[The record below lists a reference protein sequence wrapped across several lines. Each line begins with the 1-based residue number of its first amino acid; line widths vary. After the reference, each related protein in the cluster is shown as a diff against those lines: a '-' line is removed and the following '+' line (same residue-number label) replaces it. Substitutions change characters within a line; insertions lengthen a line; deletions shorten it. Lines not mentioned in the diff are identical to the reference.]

1 MIALASYVS
10 WDVTYLVVSQVQSI
24 QSNPVILNASS
35 PGIRERN
42 AQLQT
47 EIRNLLPHLLL

>member
-35 PGIRERN
+35 PGIRERS